1 MKAKNVK
8 IIYSFFLII
17 LSVFIFSCKN
27 FCNGSDLIQNLNDA
41 IEYANASYVPV
52 EIKADIDVTKE
63 LSPATGKY
71 TEKYKT
77 GDSFEV
83 KFIPTQSYQFVEWK
97 ITPESSVSIDNI
109 NDSTIKVTIL
119 SDSNLIIIE
128 PIVEERPKIIASLPN
143 YEKNG
148 VDRASDIYVIFNQSM
163 SEDSFY
169 YTKDEEDEIKSK
181 NVGKNVVFLTGIINN
196 ADYGYYVEENGV
208 IVQSEFKNIQIN
220 IRDERTSTNKNN
232 FIHLF
237 FEEPYFESESEN
249 TRLVIPTI
257 KNKTNIIPSFAEV
270 EVTINKEFFNNKNI
284 SLESDHSFLYKLNAQ
299 FDIEAPIVQLLQS
312 NIILDKDDGN
322 TYHDRIRRILKNG
335 TPNTTLGENLLDT
348 LMACETIDEV
358 VRKVSYAKK
367 IRIEGGT
374 FLDDSTISDITCIL
388 TPINHKCF
396 STNGDTT
403 QIKINKDLRNLP
415 SQSDPVVFD
424 FSNYELYKL
433 YGLYQ
438 ISFEIFDSVGHS
450 ILVDK
455 ITDSYSTFYF
465 YTVFVTEFSINPSDI
480 IVSNL
485 RTIRKPVGTIPD
497 VKLYVY
503 GLEADISGPPGK
515 YTLLY
520 LQSENCKSSYLLQ
533 SSYSLPLWYPIS
545 GTISESYDEVHVSYI
560 VVEGD
565 GGRLDL
571 MVSPENQRWYSKILV
586 VEDSYNNIA
595 FFKYTDKLTR
605 LF

>member
-1 MKAKNVK
+1 MEN
-8 IIYSFFLII
+8 
-17 LSVFIFSCKN
+17 
-27 FCNGSDLIQNLNDA
+27 IQ
-41 IEYANASYVPV
+41 
-52 EIKADIDVTKE
+52 T
-63 LSPATGKY
+63 
-71 TEKYKT
+71 
-77 GDSFEV
+77 
-83 KFIPTQSYQFVEWK
+83 
-97 ITPESSVSIDNI
+97 
-109 NDSTIKVTIL
+109 
-119 SDSNLIIIE
+119 
-128 PIVEERPKIIASLPN
+128 
-143 YEKNG
+143 
-148 VDRASDIYVIFNQSM
+148 
-163 SEDSFY
+163 
-169 YTKDEEDEIKSK
+169 
-181 NVGKNVVFLTGIINN
+181 
-196 ADYGYYVEENGV
+196 
-208 IVQSEFKNIQIN
+208 EFKNIQIN

-249 TRLVIPTI
+249 TRLIIPTI

-450 ILVDK
+450 ILIDK

-533 SSYSLPLWYPIS
+533 SSYNLPLWYPIS

>member
-119 SDSNLIIIE
+119 SDSNLIVIE

-249 TRLVIPTI
+249 TRLVIPTT

-322 TYHDRIRRILKNG
+322 TYHDRIRRIIKNG
-335 TPNTTLGENLLDT
+335 TTNTTLGENLLDT

-424 FSNYELYKL
+424 FSNYKL

-533 SSYSLPLWYPIS
+533 SSYNLPLWDSNP

-560 VVEGD
+560 VVGGD

-595 FFKYTDKLTR
+595 FFMYTDKLTR